1 MDHQDGRGAAGTGSY
16 MARVL
21 VIGGGIAGTTAALAL
36 RKAGLDVVVYEA
48 HPDSAE
54 DIGAFLTL
62 ASNGM
67 RALAQLDA
75 SAAVGAAGFPLT
87 SMRVLDDSGAQ
98 VAQVPLGEANDPPLR
113 YRCLRRGELNTA
125 LQEEAR
131 RRGIDI
137 RHGTRLAGVE
147 ESPAGVTVRFTDG
160 STDSG
165 DLLLGA
171 DGLNSTVRTT
181 FAPEVRP
188 VYAGQRVFYG
198 YVGGRGGA
206 GAEPSAD
213 PESVTSADPDPVT
226 SADPDPGTSA
236 DPDSV
241 ISAEAAP
248 VTSADPAPAASAHP
262 APAASADPASST
274 SASSPASADD
284 ARITMVRGSAVA
296 FGYAVSPAGETFWF
310 ARVAGDPLSAEE
322 LAQGTP
328 ADWREQLVPLLRKD
342 TTPAADLVVATSD
355 ELMVTNATEI
365 PTGTRWRSGRTLL
378 IGDAAHAASPATG
391 QGASMAME
399 DAVILAKC
407 LRDAPDTDSA
417 LSLYETLRR
426 PRVEHNITVSGNISR
441 GAQAPSRPGAEGAPS
456 RPGAGGPPPRPAPS
470 APPTRPDKAAPP
482 NRPDPSAPPTR
493 PGPPAPP
500 SRPGEDDLVR
510 HLDWDTDIWAPK
522 GC

>member
-1 MDHQDGRGAAGTGSY
+1 

-21 VIGGGIAGTTAALAL
+21 VIGGGIAGTTTALAL
-36 RKAGLDVVVYEA
+36 HRAGLDVVVYEA

-87 SMRVLDDSGAQ
+87 SMRVLDDTGGQ
-98 VAQVPLGEANDPPLR
+98 LAQVPLGEADDPPLR

-125 LQEEAR
+125 LQEEAG

-137 RHGTRLAGVE
+137 RHGARLTAVE
-147 ESPAGVTVRFTDG
+147 EGPDGVTVRFSDG
-160 STDSG
+160 STDTG
-165 DLLLGA
+165 DLLIGA
-171 DGLNSTVRTT
+171 DGLNSTVRRT

-198 YVGGRGGA
+198 YTEARGEA
-206 GAEPSAD
+206 GARSE
-213 PESVTSADPDPVT
+213 
-226 SADPDPGTSA
+226 
-236 DPDSV
+236 
-241 ISAEAAP
+241 AEA
-248 VTSADPAPAASAHP
+248 
-262 APAASADPASST
+262 ST
-274 SASSPASADD
+274 DD

-296 FGYAVSPAGETFWF
+296 FGYAVSPTEETYWF

-328 ADWREQLVPLLRKD
+328 ADWRELLVPLLSKD
-342 TTPAADLVVATSD
+342 STPAADLVATTSD

-365 PTGTRWRSGRTLL
+365 PTGTRWRFGRTLL

-417 LSLYETLRR
+417 LTLYETLRR

-441 GAQAPSRPGAEGAPS
+441 GGNAPSRPGTGAPPS
-456 RPGAGGPPPRPAPS
+456 RPASS
-470 APPTRPDKAAPP
+470 APPTRPDSGK
-482 NRPDPSAPPTR
+482 PPTR
-493 PGPPAPP
+493 PGPGAPP
-500 SRPGEDDLVR
+500 SRPGEDDLIR
-510 HLDWDTDIWAPK
+510 HLDWDANIWTTK
-522 GC
+522 DS

>member
-1 MDHQDGRGAAGTGSY
+1 
-16 MARVL
+16 MARVRVL
-21 VIGGGIAGTTAALAL
+21 VIGGGIAGTTTALAL

-98 VAQVPLGEANDPPLR
+98 LAQVPLGEANDPPLR

-125 LQEEAR
+125 LQAEAG

-147 ESPAGVTVRFTDG
+147 EGSAGVTVRFTDG
-160 STDSG
+160 STATG
-165 DLLLGA
+165 DLLIGA

-213 PESVTSADPDPVT
+213 PSSATSP
-226 SADPDPGTSA
+226 
-236 DPDSV
+236 
-241 ISAEAAP
+241 
-248 VTSADPAPAASAHP
+248 
-262 APAASADPASST
+262 
-274 SASSPASADD
+274 SPASAED
-284 ARITMVRGSAVA
+284 ARITMVRGSSVA
-296 FGYAVSPAGETFWF
+296 FGYTVSPAGETFWF
-310 ARVAGDPLSAEE
+310 ARVGGDPLSADE

-328 ADWREQLVPLLRKD
+328 ADWRELLVPLLRKD
-342 TTPAADLVVATSD
+342 STPAADLVAATAD

-417 LSLYETLRR
+417 LSRYETLRR

-441 GAQAPSRPGAEGAPS
+441 GAQTPSRPGADA
-456 RPGAGGPPPRPAPS
+456 PPPRPGPS
-470 APPTRPDKAAPP
+470 APPSRPDTAAPP
-482 NRPDPSAPPTR
+482 NRPDPGAPPTR

-510 HLDWDTDIWAPK
+510 HLDWDTNIWEPK